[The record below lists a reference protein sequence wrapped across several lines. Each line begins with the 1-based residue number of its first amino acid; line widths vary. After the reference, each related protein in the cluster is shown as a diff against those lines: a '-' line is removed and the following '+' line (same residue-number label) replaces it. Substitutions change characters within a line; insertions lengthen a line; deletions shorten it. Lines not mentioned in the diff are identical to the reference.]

1 MAAPLGL
8 ETREQRGVFVTYMAL
23 WVGYGLLNE
32 LAKRHG
38 VRFNSTS
45 AVVLQSLL
53 KLAIAAYM
61 FLTTDARDRGGL
73 RARWGF
79 LLRQVAAHR
88 ALLLRYVVPAG
99 LYVLYDVLS
108 YVNLRQFDAP
118 TYFLLLQFRMVV
130 TGVLHQFMF
139 QRRLNRNQWTSLAVT
154 TLGCA
159 VKTLG
164 ASAGA
169 HSAGAHGAAGAA
181 PSLFAYGLLLVQ
193 MLSSTFA
200 GVYNEVLLKK
210 QAAIPLNLQNL
221 FMYLDSI
228 ACTVAA
234 LALGLTGQSIAEVV
248 RPAELRVLFSLYVLP
263 MVLIMACIGVVTS
276 RFLQLLDSVRKAI
289 ASALEL
295 VVLPL
300 LAAVLFGV
308 PLTLATVASV
318 ACVGSGVYIYALP
331 VAPASG
337 SAAAKLSDH
346 DHDHDTGDVEKGKL
360 PLPPMVLLLT
370 AKQ

>member
-1 MAAPLGL
+1 MPAPLGL

-32 LAKRHG
+32 LAKRRG

-53 KLAIAAYM
+53 KLAIATYM
-61 FLTTDARDRGGL
+61 FLSADARERGGL
-73 RARWGF
+73 LARASF
-79 LLRQVAAHR
+79 LAQQVAAHR
-88 ALLLRYVVPAG
+88 ALLLRYLVPAG

-164 ASAGA
+164 SSYG
-169 HSAGAHGAAGAA
+169 GAAAA
-181 PSLFAYGLLLVQ
+181 ANQLQEGPPLFAYGLLMAQ

-210 QAAIPLNLQNL
+210 QTKIPLNLQNI
-221 FMYLDSI
+221 FMYIDSLV
-228 ACTVAA
+228 CTVAM
-234 LALGLTGQSIAEVV
+234 LVLGLTGQSFAEVV
-248 RPAELRVLFSLYVLP
+248 RPSELRVLFSLYVLP
-263 MVLIMACIGVVTS
+263 MVLIMSFIGVVTS
-276 RFLQLLDSVRKAI
+276 FFLKVLDSVRKAI

-295 VVLPL
+295 VFLPL
-300 LAAVLFGV
+300 LTAVLFGV
-308 PLTLATVASV
+308 PLTLSMVASV
-318 ACVGSGVYIYALP
+318 AFVGSGVYIYSLP
-331 VAPASG
+331 MKPESG
-337 SAAAKLSDH
+337 SSTKLSDH
-346 DHDHDTGDVEKGKL
+346 DHDDSDGNVEKGKSAL
-360 PLPPMVLLLT
+360 PLV